1 MSRNPAVGEEPDS
14 KVSAAKD
21 VAGRT
26 ASRAGD
32 VAGEAQ
38 TQAKVVAREAKDHV
52 RDLMDRG
59 RSDLGDEA
67 AVRSQQVAGTIR
79 TLADRAGALANG
91 DPQGAGPLADL
102 LREGQDRLQTLAG
115 RMEDGPQA
123 VLDDVRNFARRQ
135 PVLFLAS
142 AGALGFLAGRLVRAG
157 RDAQSS
163 AGSDSSSA
171 DATLYGSAGTVD
183 DAALY
188 GSAGTVDDLA
198 LPLGTTPEFPAPT
211 PLTTPPIAD
220 VVP

>member
-1 MSRNPAVGEEPDS
+1 MTDSMSRDPAVGAEPDS
-14 KVSAAKD
+14 KVAAAKE
-21 VAGRT
+21 VAGHT

-38 TQAKVVAREAKDHV
+38 AQAKVVAREAKDHV

-59 RSDLGDEA
+59 RTDLGGEA
-67 AVRSQQVAGTIR
+67 EARSQQVAGTIR
-79 TLADRAGALANG
+79 TLAERAGALANG
-91 DPQGAGPLADL
+91 DPDGAGPLADL
-102 LREGQDRLQTLAG
+102 VREGQDRLQTLAG
-115 RMEDGPQA
+115 RLDDGPQA

-142 AGALGFLAGRLVRAG
+142 AGAIGFLAGRLVRAS

-163 AGSDSSSA
+163 SGASSPSA
-171 DATLYGSAGTVD
+171 DAS
-183 DAALY
+183 LY

-198 LPLGTTPEFPAPT
+198 LPVGTTPEFPAPT

>member
-1 MSRNPAVGEEPDS
+1 MTDSMSRDPAVGGQPEG
-14 KVSAAKD
+14 KAAAAKE
-21 VAGRT
+21 VAGKT
-26 ASRAGD
+26 ASRAGE

-52 RDLMDRG
+52 RDLMERG
-59 RSDLGDEA
+59 RSDLGGEA
-67 AVRSQQVAGTIR
+67 TARSQQAAGTIR

-91 DPQGAGPLADL
+91 DPEGAGPLADI
-102 LREGQDRLQTLAG
+102 LREGQDRLQTLAS
-115 RMEDGPQA
+115 RLDDGPQA

-163 AGSDSSSA
+163 SGGSTDPG
-171 DATLYGSAGTVD
+171 LYGSAGSVD
-183 DAALY
+183 TLAMPVGAAPA
-188 GSAGTVDDLA
+188 AGTPD
-198 LPLGTTPEFPAPT
+198 FPAPT

>member
-1 MSRNPAVGEEPDS
+1 MTDSLSRDPATTGEDPG
-14 KVSAAKD
+14 KVAVAKD
-21 VAGRT
+21 VAGKT
-26 ASRAGD
+26 ASRASD

-38 TQAKVVAREAKDHV
+38 AQAKVVALQAKDHV

-67 AVRSQQVAGTIR
+67 SARSQQAAGTIR

-91 DPQGAGPLADL
+91 DPEGAGPLADL

-115 RMEDGPQA
+115 RLDDGPQA

-157 RDAQSS
+157 RDAGQT
-163 AGSDSSSA
+163 SDSGSA
-171 DATLYGSAGTVD
+171 DASLYGSAGTAD
-183 DAALY
+183 
-188 GSAGTVDDLA
+188 GMA
-198 LPLGTTPEFPAPT
+198 LPPTAAPEFPAPNL
-211 PLTTPPIAD
+211 LTTPPVAD

>member
-1 MSRNPAVGEEPDS
+1 MTDSMSRDPAVSGEPDG
-14 KVSAAKD
+14 KVAAAKD
-21 VAGRT
+21 VAGKT
-26 ASRAGD
+26 ASRASE

-52 RDLMDRG
+52 RDLMERG
-59 RSDLGDEA
+59 RSDLGGEA
-67 AVRSQQVAGTIR
+67 TVRSQQAAGTIR
-79 TLADRAGALANG
+79 TLAERAGALANG
-91 DPQGAGPLADL
+91 DPEGAGPLADL

-115 RMEDGPQA
+115 RLDDGPQA

-163 AGSDSSSA
+163 SGASTGLYGSPGT
-171 DATLYGSAGTVD
+171 DASLYGSAGTVD
-183 DAALY
+183 E
-188 GSAGTVDDLA
+188 LA
-198 LPLGTTPEFPAPT
+198 MPVGATPEFPAPT